1 MTVPRVHRGPA
12 PRGGAATGP
21 WGCPPRR
28 DHGRAHSESALAD
41 QRTSTASANLVTVDP
56 LPQGPTLTR
65 PRISLQSRACV
76 PAWIRRSERQRQQG
90 DEEPTPTVIQA
101 TVRHPRVS
109 SSRDHVRGAAD
120 RPTYD
125 HAPTVGA
132 SCSSRPI
139 PDAPAELG
147 RPPGWLH
154 RLARELD
161 RRGRRVAELLHQ
173 VLGYLLDGGIRC
185 RWLVVEGDQDFF
197 WVTAH
202 PQPRTDRKGRRAAR
216 RRRSRR
222 LSRGPPSRA
231 RSDPRARPSRRRRDT
246 PRSADGGPIVPLV
259 EAGLRV
265 VWVCH
270 VGVDAPT
277 DVVRSAW
284 EFLRQDVEVA
294 HASVFSRRAYVWIVS
309 NDGRSP

>member
-1 MTVPRVHRGPA
+1 M
-12 PRGGAATGP
+12 
-21 WGCPPRR
+21 
-28 DHGRAHSESALAD
+28 
-41 QRTSTASANLVTVDP
+41 
-56 LPQGPTLTR
+56 
-65 PRISLQSRACV
+65 
-76 PAWIRRSERQRQQG
+76 
-90 DEEPTPTVIQA
+90 IQA

-197 WVTAH
+197 WVTKRIHNRLHGSQGDGGPLDAYARDAYLGVLRRELD
-202 PQPRTDRKGRRAAR
+202 PILEPVRPGDVAIRRTIR
-216 RRRSRR
+216 RRR
-222 LSRGPPSRA
+222 A
-231 RSDPRARPSRRRRDT
+231 
-246 PRSADGGPIVPLV
+246 
-259 EAGLRV
+259 
-265 VWVCH
+265 
-270 VGVDAPT
+270 
-277 DVVRSAW
+277 
-284 EFLRQDVEVA
+284 
-294 HASVFSRRAYVWIVS
+294 
-309 NDGRSP
+309 